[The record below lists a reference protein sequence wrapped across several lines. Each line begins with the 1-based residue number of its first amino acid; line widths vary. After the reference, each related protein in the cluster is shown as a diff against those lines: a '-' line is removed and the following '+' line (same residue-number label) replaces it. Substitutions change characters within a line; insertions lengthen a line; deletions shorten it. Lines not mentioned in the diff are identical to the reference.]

1 MGRIGARRS
10 NRDLSGEVI
19 CDKREGDDVDVLSLR
34 RREFATTLNVLKAYP
49 EDKADLRP
57 ADKSRTA
64 AELATTLAV
73 EERVISG
80 LLAGVAAGPD
90 LWKIERPST
99 MAAIIAM
106 WQEAVGANDAI
117 IARLSPEELRKT
129 VNFYGRIIPLA
140 DAVFIELLD
149 HIHHR
154 GQFSVY
160 LRLAGAKVPS
170 IYGPTADAPWPAAS
184 AAAT

>member
-1 MGRIGARRS
+1 M
-10 NRDLSGEVI
+10 
-19 CDKREGDDVDVLSLR
+19 DVLSLR
-34 RREFATTLNVLKAYP
+34 RREFATTLNVLQAYP

-73 EERVISG
+73 EERVITG
-80 LLAGVAAGPD
+80 LLSGMPASPH
-90 LWKIERPST
+90 LWNIERPST

-106 WQEAVGANDAI
+106 WQEAAGANNAI
-117 IARLSPEELRKT
+117 IEKLSPVERQQS

-140 DAVFIELLD
+140 DAVFLELLD

-170 IYGPTADAPWPAAS
+170 IYGPTADAPWPAAAS
-184 AAAT
+184 AAGT

>member
-1 MGRIGARRS
+1 MNTGAR
-10 NRDLSGEVI
+10 D
-19 CDKREGDDVDVLSLR
+19 GDDMDVLSLR
-34 RREFATTLNVLKAYP
+34 RREFATTLNVLQAYP
-49 EDKADLRP
+49 EDKAGLRP

-73 EERVISG
+73 EERVISA
-80 LLAGVAAGPD
+80 LLAGVAASPQ
-90 LWKIERPST
+90 LWNIERPST
-99 MAAIIAM
+99 MPAIIAM
-106 WQEAVGANDAI
+106 WQEAVAANDAI
-117 IARLSPEELRKT
+117 IEKLSREEMQKT
-129 VNFYGRIIPLA
+129 VNFYGMIIPLA

-170 IYGPTADAPWPAAS
+170 IYGPTADVPWPIAGSS
-184 AAAT
+184 AGT

>member
-1 MGRIGARRS
+1 M
-10 NRDLSGEVI
+10 
-19 CDKREGDDVDVLSLR
+19 DVLSLR
-34 RREFATTLNVLKAYP
+34 RREFATTLNVLQAYP
-49 EDKADLRP
+49 EVKADLRP

-73 EERVISG
+73 EERVISA
-80 LLAGVAAGPD
+80 LLAGIAASPQ

-99 MAAIIAM
+99 MSAIIAM
-106 WQEAVGANDAI
+106 WQDAVVANDAI
-117 IARLSPEELRKT
+117 IEKLSPEELQKI
-129 VNFYGRIIPLA
+129 VNFYGLMIPLA

-170 IYGPTADAPWPAAS
+170 IYGPTADVPWPATES